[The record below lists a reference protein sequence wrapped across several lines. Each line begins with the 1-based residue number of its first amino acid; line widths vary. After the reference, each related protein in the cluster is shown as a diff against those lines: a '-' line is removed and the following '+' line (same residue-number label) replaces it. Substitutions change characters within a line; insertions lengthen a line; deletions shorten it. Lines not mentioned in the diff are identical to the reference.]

1 MNKPNSFPKVEHLCG
16 EKRIA
21 RLYTQGEAFM
31 TYPFRVVF
39 RIEPKK
45 DIVPAS
51 IMVSVPKKRFKRAVK
66 RNLLKR
72 LLREAYRL
80 NKHALIDLLDE
91 KQLQIHVAFNYVSD
105 EELDFVTI
113 EKKMKIALQK
123 LMDKINIIQPLSAN
137 TSNPPIEDLNSLT
150 IIS

>member
-1 MNKPNSFPKVEHLCG
+1 MNKTNSFPKAEHLCG

-31 TYPFRVVF
+31 AFPFRVVF
-39 RIEPKK
+39 RIEQKK
-45 DIVPAS
+45 DLATAS
-51 IMVSVPKKRFKRAVK
+51 VMVSVPKKRFKRAVK
-66 RNLLKR
+66 RNRLKR

-105 EELDFVTI
+105 EELDFVTV

-123 LMDKINIIQPLSAN
+123 LMDKIKTAPALSVDPS
-137 TSNPPIEDLNSLT
+137 TPPTEDSNL
-150 IIS
+150 